1 MCDSFGLVKS
11 LRGCN
16 SASYVSLLSHS
27 SPYFTLL
34 PRKSFP
40 CRAGPG
46 QGADEILFVKLTNRQ
61 AIVEYWDSRAAVD
74 LFENMNGKPFE
85 GGTLDMKYIWDE
97 PPPGQ

>member
-1 MCDSFGLVKS
+1 M
-11 LRGCN
+11 
-16 SASYVSLLSHS
+16 
-27 SPYFTLL
+27 
-34 PRKSFP
+34 
-40 CRAGPG
+40 
-46 QGADEILFVKLTNRQ
+46 NRQ